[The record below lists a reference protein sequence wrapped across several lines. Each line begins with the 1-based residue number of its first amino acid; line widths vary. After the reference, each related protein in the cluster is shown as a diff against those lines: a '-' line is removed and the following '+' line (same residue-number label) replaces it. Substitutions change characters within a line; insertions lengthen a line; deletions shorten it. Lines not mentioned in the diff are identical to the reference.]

1 MFRPNEDRPDPQSL
15 LHELMQLSGGRL
27 KLYLGY
33 TPGVGKTTRML
44 QEARRLR
51 RRGVDLVVG
60 WVETHDRPDTEAL
73 LADLEVMAPRQ
84 VAYQG
89 VIIPEL
95 DLEAI
100 LQRRPATVLIDE
112 LAHTNAPGSRHRK
125 RYEDVEVLLDAGVS
139 VMSAMNIQHLE
150 SVAEAAGRLIGAVV
164 HETVPDRLLRSAEE
178 VQLVDASP
186 EAVLE
191 RLQRGDAA
199 RYIPPGSPFLRRS
212 TLVYLRELA
221 LRAVAEVVDADILS
235 GKNGV
240 AGPAGVRE
248 RVLAAVSTNPASAR
262 LIRRGARIAERLDAE
277 LFVAYVETGRP
288 LAPPEAHTLQEHRA
302 ATEAAAGE
310 FVQLQNRDVAG
321 ALIDFALQKNI
332 TQVIVG
338 ESLRSPAE
346 ELVRGSVINTLLR
359 TTSNIDVLIVGEAES
374 SMVGPLTPVVAQPPF
389 AAGCLLVG
397 ADSHR
402 AHGCGRHKIYLGAA
416 PGVGKTFAMLQEAHQ
431 LQAGGIDV
439 VCGVIET
446 HGRAE
451 TAALIENLEVVPK
464 RAIGYQG
471 RTFFE
476 LDVEAVLRRRPAVVL
491 VDELAHTNI
500 AAAGNTKRFQ
510 DVEML
515 LAAGIDVVSTLNIQH
530 LESLNTLVERTT
542 GVKVRETLPDLV
554 VEAADEVV
562 LVDLPTGEL
571 TQRLREGKIYAQS
584 KVEQALA
591 NFFRPENLSAL
602 RELALREVADDCT
615 TRKLEAAANGPGGC
629 VLVCINLRPNAEQL
643 IRRGV
648 RLASRLGASLV
659 VAHIGT
665 HDDGPTARA
674 VERLGE
680 LTRQLGGEFIERPAA
695 ANQVPEQIDALA
707 HQQGATLL
715 VMGESRRSRW
725 EKLLHGCVIE
735 QVVRR
740 VRNLDVLIV
749 GDLEHD

>member
-1 MFRPNEDRPDPQSL
+1 MFRPDEDRPDPQSL
-15 LHELMQLSGGRL
+15 LHELMQLSRGRL

-33 TPGVGKTTRML
+33 APGVGKTVRML
-44 QEARRLR
+44 QEARGLR

-60 WVETHDRPDTEAL
+60 WVETHGRPDTEAL
-73 LADLEVMAPRQ
+73 LAALEVIAPRQ
-84 VAYQG
+84 VDYQG
-89 VIIPEL
+89 ITILEL

-191 RLQRGDAA
+191 RLQRGA
-199 RYIPPGSPFLRRS
+199 RYIPPSSPFLRRS

-346 ELVRGSVINTLLR
+346 ELVRGSVINRLLR

-374 SMVGPLTPVVAQPPF
+374 SMVGPPTSVVAQPPF
-389 AAGCLLVG
+389 AVGCLLVG
-397 ADSHR
+397 ADSRR

-431 LQAGGIDV
+431 LQASGIDV

-451 TAALIENLEVVPK
+451 TAALIQDLEVVPK
-464 RAIGYQG
+464 RAMSYQG

-476 LDVEAVLRRRPAVVL
+476 LDVEAVLQRRPAVVL

-615 TRKLEAAANGPGGC
+615 TRKLEEAANGPGGC

-643 IRRGV
+643 IRRGA
-648 RLASRLGASLV
+648 RIASRLGASLV
-659 VAHIGT
+659 VAHIGA
-665 HDDGPTARA
+665 HDDGPTAQA
-674 VERLGE
+674 VERLDS
-680 LTRQLGGEFIERPAA
+680 LARQLGGIFVERTAA
-695 ANQVPEQIDALA
+695 AHQIPEQIDALA
-707 HQQGATLL
+707 REQGVTLL

-749 GDLEHD
+749 GDLEHE